1 MVDDSRAGFDAPMN
15 DFIAVVA
22 RRAGAELRRYFRSAT
37 LRHDDKGAWD
47 LVTEADHAAES
58 LIIGAIR
65 ERFPD
70 HDVLGEESGRSGA
83 AARWLWLIDPLDGT
97 LNYSR
102 GLTTWG
108 VSIALAEDGEV
119 RYGAFYDPLQ
129 DELFYAER
137 GKGARLDGRPLRTS
151 GATRLADA
159 LVYTSLPHGPGQEAR
174 LRNVERLSPVVMRL
188 RMSGSVGAALAG
200 IAAGRMDAAIE
211 AGGGAWDYAAG
222 GLLVREAG
230 GHTSTVD
237 GQPSLAETTTMLAAA
252 TPTLHDALW
261 GVIGRYSVSEKESD
275 EAAGAR
281 AAI

>member
-1 MVDDSRAGFDAPMN
+1 MTDERRAAFDAPMY
-15 DFIAVVA
+15 DFIATIA

-37 LRHDDKGAWD
+37 LQRDNKGAWD
-47 LVTEADHAAES
+47 LVTEADHAAEA

-65 ERFPD
+65 ARFPD

-83 AARWLWLIDPLDGT
+83 TARALWLIDPLDGT

-137 GKGARLDGRPLRTS
+137 GKGARLNGRPLRTS

-159 LVYTSLPHGPGQEAR
+159 LVYTSLPHGPRQADR
-174 LRNVERLSPVVMRL
+174 LRNVEQLSPVVMRL
-188 RMSGSVGAALAG
+188 RMNGSVGAALAG
-200 IAAGRMDAAIE
+200 IAVGRMDAAIE
-211 AGGGAWDYAAG
+211 MGGGAWDYAAG

-230 GHTSTVD
+230 GHTTTAD
-237 GQPSLAETTTMLAAA
+237 GQPSMAETTTILAAA
-252 TPTLHDALW
+252 TVALHDALW
-261 GVIGRYSVSEKESD
+261 EVIGS
-275 EAAGAR
+275 
-281 AAI
+281 